1 MNAAYIMTTGVITL
15 QKEKTVKDAMK
26 ILIEKRIRQ
35 MPVVDNDNRII
46 GVLKA
51 RKLIQSVLPRYVADG
66 LLKDVKFAPDLP
78 KLHEKAKEL
87 AGKNISDVMDKD
99 FVKISPDAAVFEI
112 AAIFVNAEKSV
123 ENIYVVDDKDRILGI
138 ISPWDMFKKIWDM
151 GNSH

>member
-1 MNAAYIMTTGVITL
+1 MNAAHIMTTGVATL

-51 RKLIQSVLPRYVADG
+51 RKLIQSVLPRYIADG

-78 KLHEKAKEL
+78 GLHEKAKEL
-87 AGKNISDVMDKD
+87 ANKNISDVMDKD
-99 FVKISPDAAVFEI
+99 FVKISPHAAVFEI
-112 AAIFVNAEKSV
+112 ATIFVNAEKSV
-123 ENIYVVDDKDRILGI
+123 ENIYVVDDKDMILGI
-138 ISPWDMFKKIWDM
+138 ISPWDIFKKIWDM
-151 GNSH
+151 NEE

>member
-1 MNAAYIMTTGVITL
+1 MNAAHIMTTGVVTL

-66 LLKDVKFAPDLP
+66 LLKDVRFAPDLP
-78 KLHEKAKEL
+78 NLHEKAKEL

-99 FVKISPDAAVFEI
+99 FVKIPPDAAVFEI

-138 ISPWDMFKKIWDM
+138 ISPWDMFKKIWDL
-151 GNSH
+151 NEK